1 MARRTVFFVIAF
13 AVPLISLLSH
23 PELRR
28 IFLWDA
34 IILTFKPPEQAM
46 DLLPKPADP
55 IVRAIEKA
63 ESLQGKE
70 QWLEY
75 ERLYRETGEV
85 WIGVFGLRYT
95 MDFVGAALP
104 SEGQAVRPPKPSR
117 EDVQK
122 ILKLATELSEKDK
135 DNAFPL
141 LVKAYALFAL
151 GLDDEALKTFH
162 EAVLRPAYRTYE
174 DKWLQLKMSRNL
186 TAEERMSRALA
197 ILFPHLSNLRELARR
212 VMKHSADAEERGDF
226 EMALRLA
233 EDVLR
238 LGAKLRDQGFW
249 LIDSMVGVAIQSIAF
264 AGEKRK
270 LTPTEEKRFCV
281 HPSLGAERIKVL
293 AHRFAEFA
301 RQANRQDLA
310 EWALKEAEESARV
323 RNLVSRYLFGEV
335 VIPPFKEQDG
345 RRLVNTH
352 LTGFALL
359 LSTVILAIVAL
370 LSFAFLWK
378 TTVTVDRYSP
388 ITATLIVAGLPV
400 AAILWG
406 LMGAVKVEFWEAT
419 KAQTYFGTIY
429 LPFATLLLL
438 LAVCFLPALWQLK
451 GKVDWRTIAVLIGI
465 PAFAGALTITAV
477 NTPVSIVSSA
487 ILSVLLSLSLIGIA
501 VVIWWLKEKL
511 DAPSSLVRIASS
523 VALVVTVFI
532 LLGVVFWLLSILE
545 WFLWQWESVEAAP
558 LFLIA
563 ALTVSAFVSFIAWG
577 IWARFGHPERRQV
590 CQGALAR
597 LKGAAVLLFLICWW
611 GYAIVGFGSL
621 PLRTK
626 LHGAIDKL
634 LAHGEMALV
643 REWVKTSPQRR

>member
-1 MARRTVFFVIAF
+1 MARRTIFFVIAF
-13 AVPLISLLSH
+13 AIPLISLLSH

-34 IILTFKPPEQAM
+34 LILTFKPPEQVM
-46 DLLPKPADP
+46 DLLPKPVDP
-55 IVRAIEKA
+55 IAQAIGKA
-63 ESLQGKE
+63 EMLQGKE
-70 QWLEY
+70 RWLEY

-85 WIGVFGLRYT
+85 WIGVFGLRYA
-95 MDFVGAALP
+95 MDFVRAALP
-104 SEGQAVRPPKPSR
+104 SEGQAVRPQKSSH

-122 ILKLATELSEKDK
+122 ILKLATELSEKYK
-135 DNAFPL
+135 DNAFPS

-151 GLDDEALKTFH
+151 GRDDDALKTFH
-162 EAVLRPAYRTYE
+162 EAVLRPTYRTYE
-174 DKWLQLKMSRNL
+174 DKWLQLKASRNL
-186 TAEERMSRALA
+186 TAEERLPQALA
-197 ILFPHLSNLRELARR
+197 ILFPHLSHLRELARR
-212 VMKHSADAEERGDF
+212 VVRHSVEAEERGDF
-226 EMALRLA
+226 ERALRLA

-249 LIDSMVGVAIQSIAF
+249 VIDSLVGVAIQHIAF

-270 LTPTEEKRFCV
+270 LTPAEERRFSS
-281 HPSLGAERIKVL
+281 HPTARVERIKVL
-293 AHRFAEFA
+293 ARRFAEFA
-301 RQANRQDLA
+301 RQAKRKDLA
-310 EWALKEAEESARV
+310 EWALREGEESARV
-323 RNLVSRYLFGEV
+323 HNLVSRYPFGEAI
-335 VIPPFKEQDG
+335 IPPFKERDG
-345 RRLVNTH
+345 RRLANTR

-359 LSTVILAIVAL
+359 LSAVMLAVIAL
-370 LSFAFLWK
+370 LSSVFLWK
-378 TTVTVDRYSP
+378 TEVPIDRYSP

-419 KAQTYFGTIY
+419 MAQTYLGAIY

-438 LAVCFLPALWQLK
+438 FAVCFLPTLWQLK
-451 GKVDWRTIAVLIGI
+451 GEVDWRTIAVLIGI
-465 PAFAGALTITAV
+465 PAFAGALTIVAV

-487 ILSVLLSLSLIGIA
+487 ILSVFLSLSLIGIA

-523 VALVVTVFI
+523 VALAVTVFI
-532 LLGVVFWLLSILE
+532 FLGVVFWLLSVLE
-545 WFLWQWESVEAAP
+545 SSRWQWRAVEAMP
-558 LFLIA
+558 LFLAI
-563 ALTVSAFVSFIAWG
+563 ALTVSAFVFFIAWG

-626 LHGAIDKL
+626 LHSAIDNL
-634 LAHGEMALV
+634 FVHGEMTLF
-643 REWVKTSPQRR
+643 RQ

>member
-1 MARRTVFFVIAF
+1 MARRTIFLVIAF

-28 IFLWDA
+28 VFLWDA
-34 IILTFKPPEQAM
+34 LILTFKPPEQAM

-55 IVRAIEKA
+55 IVRAIGKA
-63 ESLQGKE
+63 EMLQGKE
-70 QWLEY
+70 RWLEY
-75 ERLYRETGEV
+75 ERLYRETSEV
-85 WIGVFGLRYT
+85 WIGVFGLRYA
-95 MDFVGAALP
+95 MDFVKATLP
-104 SEGQAVRPPKPSR
+104 SEGQAVRPQKSSH

-151 GLDDEALKTFH
+151 GRDDDALKTFH

-174 DKWLQLKMSRNL
+174 DKWLQLKVSRNL
-186 TAEERMSRALA
+186 TAEERISQALA
-197 ILFPHLSNLRELARR
+197 ILFPHLSHLRELARR
-212 VMKHSADAEERGDF
+212 VMRHSVEAEERGDF
-226 EMALRLA
+226 ERALGLA

-249 LIDSMVGVAIQSIAF
+249 VIDSLVGVAIQHIAF

-270 LTPTEEKRFCV
+270 LTPTEAKKFSA
-281 HPSLGAERIKVL
+281 HPNLGAERIRIL

-301 RQANRQDLA
+301 RQAKRKDLA

-323 RNLVSRYLFGEV
+323 RNLVSRYPFGKV
-335 VIPPFKEQDG
+335 VIPPFKERDD
-345 RRLVNTH
+345 RRLANTR

-359 LSTVILAIVAL
+359 LSAAMLAIIAL
-370 LSFAFLWK
+370 LSSAFLWK
-378 TTVTVDRYSP
+378 ATVSIDPYSP

-406 LMGAVKVEFWEAT
+406 LMGAVKVEFWRVAI
-419 KAQTYFGTIY
+419 AQTYLGAIY

-438 LAVCFLPALWQLK
+438 FAVCFLPALWQLK
-451 GKVDWRTIAVLIGI
+451 GEVDWRTIAVLIGI
-465 PAFAGALTITAV
+465 PAFAGALTIVAV

-487 ILSVLLSLSLIGIA
+487 ILSVLLLLSLVGIA

-511 DAPSSLVRIASS
+511 DTPSSLVRIASS
-523 VALVVTVFI
+523 VALAVAVFV
-532 LLGVVFWLLSILE
+532 LLGVVFWLLSVLE
-545 WFLWQWESVEAAP
+545 SFRWQWRAVEAMS
-558 LFLIA
+558 LFLVI
-563 ALTVSAFVSFIAWG
+563 ALTVSAFVFSIAWG
-577 IWARFGHPERRQV
+577 IWARFGHPERRRV

-597 LKGAAVLLFLICWW
+597 LKGSAVLLFLICWW

-621 PLRTK
+621 PLRAK
-626 LHGAIDKL
+626 LHTAIENL
-634 LAHGEMALV
+634 LTRGEMALV
-643 REWVKTSPQRR
+643 REWVETSLQHR